1 MAARQPSSVRMSGC
15 PGMAAIVL
23 VVVHGEGVQATQCAR
38 EHNERV
44 PGVA

>member
-1 MAARQPSSVRMSGC
+1 MSGC
-15 PGMAAIVL
+15 PGWAAFVL
-23 VVVHGEGVQATQCAR
+23 VVVHGGGLQATQCAC